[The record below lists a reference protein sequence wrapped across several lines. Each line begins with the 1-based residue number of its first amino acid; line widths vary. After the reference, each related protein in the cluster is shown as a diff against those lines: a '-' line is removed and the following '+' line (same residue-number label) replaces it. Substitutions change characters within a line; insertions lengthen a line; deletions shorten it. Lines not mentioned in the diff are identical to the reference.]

1 MKNILIIGADGM
13 FGSEAAQL
21 FEVFGYKIIKANRAS
36 FDITDLSQIRIF
48 LQKNPCDLVIN
59 SAAYTKVDD
68 AESNREAAFVVNAE
82 GAKNI
87 AIATNEKGIPLVFIS
102 TDYVFDGSKKTHYL
116 TSDVT
121 NPATVYG
128 ASKLLGEQNTVKEN
142 KKSYIVRTSWLYGKN
157 GKNFVNTM
165 LDLSKKNNVIKV
177 VNDQFG
183 CPTSTHDLALGIR
196 KLIEEEKPF
205 GIYHICGSGVTSW
218 YNFAKKIFEIA
229 KVKVDVVPVTTAEFP
244 RPAKRPEFSAMD
256 NDGICD
262 NWEESLRKYLLTFYP
277 ES

>member
-1 MKNILIIGADGM
+1 MKTILIIGADGM

-21 FEVFGYKIIKANRAS
+21 FEGFGYKVIKANRAS
-36 FDITDLSQIRIF
+36 FDITDLSQIRSF
-48 LQKNPCDLVIN
+48 LQKNSCDFVIN

-68 AESNREAAFVVNAE
+68 AETNKETAFAVNAE

-87 AIATNEKGIPLVFIS
+87 AIATNEKEIPLIFIS
-102 TDYVFDGSKKTHYL
+102 TDYVFDGKKKSHYL
-116 TSDVT
+116 TSDHP

-128 ASKLLGEQNTVKEN
+128 ASKLLGEKNTIKEN

-165 LDLSKKNNVIKV
+165 LDLAKKTNVIKV
-177 VNDQFG
+177 VDDQFG
-183 CPTSTHDLALGIR
+183 CPTSTHDLAFGIR
-196 KLIEEEKPF
+196 KLMEEEKPF
-205 GIYHICGSGVTSW
+205 GIYHICGSGVISW

-229 KVKVDVVPVTTAEFP
+229 KVKVDVVPVATAEFP

-256 NDGICD
+256 NGGICGD
-262 NWEESLRKYLLTFYP
+262 WEESLRKYLT
-277 ES
+277 SVSS